1 MNSYKRSS
9 SLIRA
14 AIKCKFL
21 IGLGILALVSIIG
34 LSAFAAGVSDDETAI
49 RASVM
54 GFQEAW
60 NHHDMKAMGSL
71 FTEDAD
77 LINVGGMHWCGRTN
91 IVKALM
97 VFHRAM
103 FAKSEIH
110 LHDIT
115 IRFIT
120 PDVAVAVSK
129 ETGSG
134 VMTEPDGHQET
145 STGGSIVNT
154 FVVVKRDGVW
164 KLTHCHNT
172 KVDPNGTQFD
182 PVNSGWNGEIRK

>member
-1 MNSYKRSS
+1 MNSYKKQF

-14 AIKCKFL
+14 ATKCQFL
-21 IGLGILALVSIIG
+21 FGPVFAALVSIIG
-34 LSAFAAGVSDDETAI
+34 LNASAAGVLDETAI

-77 LINVGGMHWCGRTN
+77 LINVGGMHWRGSTN
-91 IVKALM
+91 IVKALA
-97 VFHRAM
+97 VFHRTM
-103 FAKSEIH
+103 FAKWEIH
-110 LHDIT
+110 LHDMT
-115 IRFIT
+115 IRFIA

-129 ETGSG
+129 ENGSG
-134 VMTEPDGHQET
+134 VITMPDGHTE
-145 STGGSIVNT
+145 SPTGSQMNT

-172 KVDPNGTQFD
+172 KIDPNGTQFD